1 MAPQQMTVLH
11 MAGSSESEF
20 YFECSLLYSKAA
32 CRFPDVKALYGI
44 LRPSDQTWFFFE
56 DDISHLEKGDI
67 LSEKHGLSLS
77 DFLKVVSK
85 HSVNLVVPHM
95 FDQPGMTTFRAF
107 FQDVLGLP
115 VVGPDSFANT
125 VAQNKVYTRGVLMA
139 MGVPMPK
146 GYAVSRPDPNSHK
159 VSEDWVES
167 TDYKSLGFPLIMKP
181 PLEDNSRGITLVK
194 TREQL
199 KGAFEECF
207 WYGQQALLEEFI
219 PGREFRCGAVDLP
232 NSLESYQN
240 KSTDESKGRA
250 GGYPNVTN
258 CDTKEILAEKSVAQ
272 QGLQVIPA
280 MIEYVMTNEEMPI
293 RTAADKLTTNEK
305 GAMCQVKCVRK
316 MPAEVDDEL
325 KARMG
330 QITLQA
336 HRALQCQDYSLFDF
350 RVHAETN
357 QPYVIECCAFWSFS
371 PISAISLMLQAS
383 NLNFERMI
391 ADIWRMKAKESKMLG
406 TPASIECGKK
416 DDTAAISENGSTN
429 STTARSRSGSES
441 ASEGS
446 R

>member
-1 MAPQQMTVLH
+1 MAPQQLTVLH

-32 CRFPDVKALYGI
+32 CRYPDVKALYGI
-44 LRPSDQTWFFFE
+44 LRPSDQSWFFFE
-56 DDISHLEKGDI
+56 DDISHLEKNDI
-67 LSEKHGLSLS
+67 LSEKNGLSLS
-77 DFLKVVSK
+77 DFLKVLSK

-107 FQDVLGLP
+107 FSDVLGLP

-146 GYAVSRPDPNSHK
+146 GFAVSRPDPNSHQ
-159 VSEDWVES
+159 VSEDWIES

-199 KGAFEECF
+199 KAAFEECF
-207 WYGQQALLEEFI
+207 SYGEQALLEEFI
-219 PGREFRCGAVDLP
+219 PGREFRCGCVDLP
-232 NSLESYQN
+232 NSLESYKN
-240 KSTDESKGRA
+240 ASTEESKGMS
-250 GGYPNVTN
+250 GGYPNSTGHETV
-258 CDTKEILAEKSVAQ
+258 EICAEKAVAQ
-272 QGLQVIPA
+272 KGLQVIPA
-280 MIEYVMTNEEMPI
+280 MIEYVMTNEDMPI

-325 KARMG
+325 KLRMG
-330 QITLQA
+330 EITLQA
-336 HRALQCQDYSLFDF
+336 HRALQCRDYSLFDF
-350 RVHAETN
+350 RVHAETR

-391 ADIWRMKAKESKMLG
+391 VDIWRMNAKEPKML
-406 TPASIECGKK
+406 TSTESDKEIEK
-416 DDTAAISENGSTN
+416 AA
-429 STTARSRSGSES
+429 TTLAVLKLP
-441 ASEGS
+441 
-446 R
+446 